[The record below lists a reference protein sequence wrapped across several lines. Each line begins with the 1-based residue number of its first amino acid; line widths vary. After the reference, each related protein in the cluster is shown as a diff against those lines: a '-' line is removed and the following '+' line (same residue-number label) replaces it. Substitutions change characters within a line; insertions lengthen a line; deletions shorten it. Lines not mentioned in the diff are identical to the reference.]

1 MDNFF
6 SEIKNTAD
14 KVAKKSSELVEM
26 SKVKLSMVNT
36 KSEIG
41 SNFKILGELVYL
53 SQKDGAE
60 PDTKK
65 IEETIAKINEL
76 YDRLDE
82 LAEVTSSLKNEK
94 ICPNCTKHNPA
105 DAQFCYGCGHR
116 FPDNNNPDD
125 NDYNEE
131 EINEVDVI

>member
-1 MDNFF
+1 MDNFV

-41 SNFKILGELVYL
+41 TNFKVLGELVYL

-82 LAEVTSSLKNEK
+82 LSEVSSTLKNEK
-94 ICPNCTKHNPA
+94 ICPNCTKSNPA
-105 DAQFCYGCGHR
+105 DAQFCSGCGYK
-116 FPDNNNPDD
+116 FTNNDPDD
-125 NDYNEE
+125 DDLNVE
-131 EINEVDVI
+131 EITEVDVV

>member
-41 SNFKILGELVYL
+41 ANFKVLGELVYL
-53 SQKDGAE
+53 SQRDGSE
-60 PDTKK
+60 PDTTK

-76 YDRLDE
+76 YERLDE
-82 LAEVTSSLKNEK
+82 LSEVSSTLKNEK
-94 ICPNCTKHNPA
+94 MCPNCTKSNPA
-105 DAQFCYGCGHR
+105 DAQFCSGCGHK
-116 FPDNNNPDD
+116 FSDNNPDD
-125 NDYNEE
+125 DDLNVE
-131 EINEVDVI
+131 EITEVDVV

>member
-1 MDNFF
+1 MDKFF
-6 SEIKNTAD
+6 SEIRNTAD

-26 SKVKLSMVNT
+26 SKVKLSMANT

-41 SNFKILGELVYL
+41 TNFKILGELVYL

-76 YDRLDE
+76 YERLEE
-82 LAEVTSSLKNEK
+82 LAEISSTLKKEK
-94 ICPNCTKHNPA
+94 VCPNCTKSNPA
-105 DAQFCYGCGHR
+105 DALFCYGCGHK
-116 FPDNNNPDD
+116 FAQENTEEDENI
-125 NDYNEE
+125 E
-131 EINEVDVI
+131 EITEVDVI